1 MNGGGVSKR
10 RFFTKK
16 KLDQGSIG
24 SSPKSGI
31 GPPPKKNWT
40 YSTTM
45 SSSKVDSGSI
55 SVGT

>member
-1 MNGGGVSKR
+1 MGEGCLSVDFSQ
-10 RFFTKK
+10 KK